1 MRDLQQAFVGDPNE
15 FQAPPE
21 AVPPDQRSK
30 INLNSLKFDPK
41 LKDPKFLDLLR
52 APETGPEH
60 QGSKAA
66 AVISRLTGRVK
77 LASQSVKS
85 PSLNLQEDSSSLEA
99 EFQRRVNLHSDQ
111 ESHRNEGHWPDYRGH
126 HFHDRYHRHPEV
138 SIVNAATAASHPQD
152 IDGKVI
158 QTKSELRK
166 KKRKRKPVDENDSKS
181 KKSVWSIF
189 SRKHQ

>member
-21 AVPPDQRSK
+21 AVPPDQRNK
-30 INLNSLKFDPK
+30 INLDNLKFDPK

-52 APETGPEH
+52 GNAEGNGLE
-60 QGSKAA
+60 QGKAA

-77 LASQSVKS
+77 LSQPQPK
-85 PSLNLQEDSSSLEA
+85 QSSLINNPGVDSLET
-99 EFQRRVNLHSDQ
+99 EFRRRINLNSDS
-111 ESHRNEGHWPDYRGH
+111 ESYWSPAVQTKTPIYQH
-126 HFHDRYHRHPEV
+126 HQQHHNLLETSTNP
-138 SIVNAATAASHPQD
+138 S

-166 KKRKRKPVDENDSKS
+166 KKRRRKQDDTTDGSGGGGGGTKKKS
-181 KKSVWSIF
+181 SVWSIF
-189 SRKHQ
+189 SRKQ

>member
-21 AVPPDQRSK
+21 AVPPDQRNK
-30 INLNSLKFDPK
+30 INLDNLKFDPK

-52 APETGPEH
+52 GNAEGNGLE
-60 QGSKAA
+60 QGKAA

-77 LASQSVKS
+77 LSQPQPKQ
-85 PSLNLQEDSSSLEA
+85 PSLMN
-99 EFQRRVNLHSDQ
+99 N
-111 ESHRNEGHWPDYRGH
+111 
-126 HFHDRYHRHPEV
+126 PEV
-138 SIVNAATAASHPQD
+138 DGLETEFRRRLNLNRDCCRSPAVQTKTSAPPPIYQHHHLPETSANHS

-166 KKRKRKPVDENDSKS
+166 KKRRRKQDDTTDGSGGGGGGGTKKKS
-181 KKSVWSIF
+181 SVWSIF
-189 SRKHQ
+189 SRKQ

>member
-21 AVPPDQRSK
+21 AVPPDQRNK
-30 INLNSLKFDPK
+30 INLDNLKFDPK

-52 APETGPEH
+52 GNAEGNGLE
-60 QGSKAA
+60 QGKAA

-77 LASQSVKS
+77 LSQPQPK
-85 PSLNLQEDSSSLEA
+85 QSSLINNPGVDSLET
-99 EFQRRVNLHSDQ
+99 EFRRRINLNSDS
-111 ESHRNEGHWPDYRGH
+111 ESYWSPAVQTKTPIYQH
-126 HFHDRYHRHPEV
+126 HNFPET
-138 SIVNAATAASHPQD
+138 STNPS

-166 KKRKRKPVDENDSKS
+166 KKRRRKQDDTTDGSGGGGGTKKKS
-181 KKSVWSIF
+181 SVWSIF
-189 SRKHQ
+189 SRKQ